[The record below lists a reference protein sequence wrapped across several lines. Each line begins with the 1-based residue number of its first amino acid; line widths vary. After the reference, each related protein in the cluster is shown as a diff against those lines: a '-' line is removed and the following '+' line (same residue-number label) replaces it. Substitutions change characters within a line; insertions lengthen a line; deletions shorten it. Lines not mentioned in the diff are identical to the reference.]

1 MQAILTAGLH
11 VGRDR
16 SSIVVSLHN
25 DQARAKDHQEGERML
40 LPVGVDH
47 NASGGRPCGQVE
59 LGFFY
64 AHRRCPPD
72 SSFEADD
79 PAETVRGVSASTH
92 THASGVRI
100 SPVGTHSQVIRAAL
114 RIERSLLFI
123 LSLFLGTGGARAT
136 GARACSADLGG
147 STNHRLGRGESGL
160 KLSAHALNSQVVCCD
175 ER

>member
-40 LPVGVDH
+40 LPGAVDH
-47 NASGGRPCGQVE
+47 NASGGRRCGQVE

-72 SSFEADD
+72 SSLEADD
-79 PAETVRGVSASTH
+79 LAEAVRGVSASTH

-100 SPVGTHSQVIRAAL
+100 SPVGTQAQVTRPVF

-123 LSLFLGTGGARAT
+123 VPPFWARA
-136 GARACSADLGG
+136 GATEPAPGG
-147 STNHRLGRGESGL
+147 
-160 KLSAHALNSQVVCCD
+160 
-175 ER
+175 